1 MRNSGKVIS
10 KNIRKQRGSNG
21 DVLLLVLVVL
31 LAVYGVIAVY
41 SASNYTAQIDYGNKY
56 YYFGKQIIGVVL
68 GAAAM
73 IFTANFDYRKYK
85 KFGIVFYAVGLI
97 LLMLVFVP
105 GLGVESYGA
114 KRWIGIA
121 GITIQPSEIA
131 KFAYVFLVAGIIGN
145 DPGALNTFKGII
157 KVCISGGIVCLLI
170 MCEPN
175 MSVTMCVGLTMLTLL
190 FCCGL
195 NGKIFAVL
203 LVPIALA
210 VPVLII
216 AEPYRLK
223 RLKAFL
229 NPWENPKGEGY
240 QLLQSLYAL
249 GSGNVFG
256 VGLFKSRQ
264 KYRFLPF
271 AESDFILAV
280 IGEETGLF
288 GVLLLFAVIF
298 VVIYKGYKIAGK
310 CNNFYGFTLCV
321 GITTVYAVQV
331 VINALV
337 VTGSIPPTGLPLPLI
352 SAGNTSIIVF
362 MAMFGVVYNISK
374 DSKSPIYIDDT

>member
-1 MRNSGKVIS
+1 MNRKKSGKRS
-10 KNIRKQRGSNG
+10 KG
-21 DVLLLVLVVL
+21 DILLLVLVVL
-31 LAVYGVIAVY
+31 LSVYGVVMVY
-41 SASNYTAQIDYGNKY
+41 SASNYTAKIDYGNKY
-56 YYFGKQIIGVVL
+56 YYMSKQIIGVLV
-68 GAAAM
+68 GIAAM

-85 KFGIVFYAVGLI
+85 KLGIVFYAVGL
-97 LLMLVFVP
+97 LLLALVFIP

-131 KFAYVFLVAGIIGN
+131 KFAYVFLVAGIIYN
-145 DPGALNTFKGII
+145 NPGALNTFKGIAL
-157 KVCISGGIVCLLI
+157 VCISGAVVCALI
-170 MCEPN
+170 MLEPN

-190 FCCGL
+190 FCGGL
-195 NGKIFAVL
+195 NAKVFAL
-203 LVPIALA
+203 LLIPIALA
-210 VPVLII
+210 VPLLII

-249 GSGNVFG
+249 GSGNLFG

-280 IGEETGLF
+280 IGEETGLI
-288 GVLLLFAVIF
+288 GVLLLFGVIF
-298 VVIYKGYKIAGK
+298 AVVYKGYKIAGK
-310 CNNFYGFTLCV
+310 CKNFYGFMLAV
-321 GITTVYAVQV
+321 GITTVYTVQV

-337 VTGSIPPTGLPLPLI
+337 VTGSMPPTGLPLPLI

-362 MAMFGVVYNISK
+362 MAMFGVLYNISR
-374 DSKSPIYIDDT
+374 DVNEPILTYDT

>member
-105 GLGVESYGA
+105 KLGVESYGA

-175 MSVTMCVGLTMLTLL
+175 MSVTMCVGLTMLR
-190 FCCGL
+190 CC
-195 NGKIFAVL
+195 
-203 LVPIALA
+203 
-210 VPVLII
+210 
-216 AEPYRLK
+216 
-223 RLKAFL
+223 
-229 NPWENPKGEGY
+229 
-240 QLLQSLYAL
+240 
-249 GSGNVFG
+249 
-256 VGLFKSRQ
+256 
-264 KYRFLPF
+264 
-271 AESDFILAV
+271 
-280 IGEETGLF
+280 
-288 GVLLLFAVIF
+288 F
-298 VVIYKGYKIAGK
+298 VA
-310 CNNFYGFTLCV
+310 
-321 GITTVYAVQV
+321 
-331 VINALV
+331 
-337 VTGSIPPTGLPLPLI
+337 
-352 SAGNTSIIVF
+352 
-362 MAMFGVVYNISK
+362 
-374 DSKSPIYIDDT
+374 D